1 MIQLICIQNLYTTTT
16 RNYRCFFPT
25 PPSPPWNTLS
35 HLHSLLISM
44 GTNYG
49 NFPFVRTG
57 QPDQSCH
64 YESFTFNQICPAKL
78 VICWIICMGLM
89 VFFSK
94 NSLRW
99 PISFLKWPVWPAS
112 SDWRPKGPCAVLSSN
127 EQCKLWAH
135 KTGLSRQLVSWVWHW
150 RLHCPLHNP
159 LSYFWVVSSANTTPQ
174 VREFYL
180 SYLSQ
185 PEIQLFD
192 IIVELLLL
200 IGFL

>member
-1 MIQLICIQNLYTTTT
+1 M
-16 RNYRCFFPT
+16 NYRCFFPS
-25 PPSPPWNTLS
+25 PPSLPWNTLS

-135 KTGLSRQLVSWVWHW
+135 KTSLSRQLVSWVWHW
-150 RLHCPLHNP
+150 RLQHNSTGQGILSFLPLPARNP
-159 LSYFWVVSSANTTPQ
+159 TLWHYCWTVVADWIPLGADFSRWISVPSIPTA
-174 VREFYL
+174 
-180 SYLSQ
+180 
-185 PEIQLFD
+185 
-192 IIVELLLL
+192 VEV
-200 IGFL
+200 